1 MPSTKIFIFKILF
14 SLIKSLF
21 GQIKTDGLKDCE
33 DPECCE
39 QDVCSGKQLC
49 TFVEDPRDLLKNI
62 TEREGTIKTRS
73 SFWER
78 IKFLVA
84 ENGIQRYV
92 VESLIEERYKLNK
105 IILCF

>member
-1 MPSTKIFIFKILF
+1 M
-14 SLIKSLF
+14 
-21 GQIKTDGLKDCE
+21 KDCE

-49 TFVEDPRDLLKNI
+49 TFVEDPKVLMKNV
-62 TEREGTIKTRS
+62 TEQERRVKTAP

-78 IKFLVA
+78 IKFLVS

-92 VESLIEERYKLNK
+92 VESLIEERY
-105 IILCF
+105 ILFSKFAAFAKDTH